1 MGFTLDDLRDAAE
14 AKYGNFV
21 IGNVGPKGIDV
32 ELVNALRLKKE
43 ARKALQALE
52 DGSENRDD
60 TEERMFETIRL
71 IARTKE
77 QANALLKELNGD
89 LAVLALIL
97 EQYGSETQMGEA

>member
-52 DGSENRDD
+52 DASTNED

>member
-1 MGFTLDDLRDAAE
+1 MSFTLDDLRDAAE

-52 DGSENRDD
+52 DASTNEDA
-60 TEERMFETIRL
+60 EERMFETIRL
-71 IARTKE
+71 IARTKA
-77 QANALLKELNGD
+77 QADALLKELDGD

>member
-52 DGSENRDD
+52 DASTNED
-60 TEERMFETIRL
+60 TEERMFETMRL

>member
-1 MGFTLDDLRDAAE
+1 
-14 AKYGNFV
+14 
-21 IGNVGPKGIDV
+21 
-32 ELVNALRLKKE
+32 
-43 ARKALQALE
+43 
-52 DGSENRDD
+52 
-60 TEERMFETIRL
+60 MFETIRL

>member
-52 DGSENRDD
+52 DSPTNED

-71 IARTKE
+71 IARTKG
-77 QANALLKELNGD
+77 QADALLKELDGD